1 MAEVRKPRR
10 ARVKR
15 GIYRQPTASSRSA
28 PAGPGRL
35 HFRTTGDDLLTARRA
50 REELIAA
57 LEAWRVPVSPHR
69 ADRSSGGSAFRESR
83 QADAFAHR
91 DRGSPPIQRAPC
103 LGEAHSC

>member
-35 HFRTTGDDLLTARRA
+35 HFRTAGDDLLTARRA
-50 REELIAA
+50 HEDLIAA
-57 LEAWRVPVSPHR
+57 LEAGGCRPPRIEPIADLGVALFANPVMQSLR
-69 ADRSSGGSAFRESR
+69 T
-83 QADAFAHR
+83 
-91 DRGSPPIQRAPC
+91 
-103 LGEAHSC
+103 